1 MTAEGRASISRP
13 PSEYM
18 RGIYVD
24 TLTHSPRG
32 LRLILDSLGDERI
45 VLGSDYPFRMGTRNP
60 IGALGPLALGPGT
73 LGRLRSDN
81 ARAFLG
87 LP

>member
-1 MTAEGRASISRP
+1 MDR
-13 PSEYM
+13 
-18 RGIYVD
+18 IYVD

-32 LRLILDSLGDERI
+32 LRLILDSLGDEHV
-45 VLGSDYPFRMGTRNP
+45 VLGSDYPFRMGTRDP
-60 IGALGPLALGPGT
+60 VGALTPLALGPSA

-87 LP
+87 IA